1 MNLLNESCDSKFAIR
16 NWNTV
21 NNQSNANYDVGND
34 IIYNDYHDTYTLVTG
49 NITIWI
55 KNLNGRNMVF

>member
-34 IIYNDYHDTYTLVTG
+34 IIYNDYHDTYILVTG
-49 NITIWI
+49 NITIWL
-55 KNLNGRNMVF
+55 KT